1 MGLKDLFTNNF
12 PSCWKLKLKVK
23 GLLLD
28 NLIAFYIFFY
38 LNNNYIL
45 CQGRFCNKGRK
56 CENGPNL
63 PLSSLEVFIEE
74 NQAQNSKCIMNKR
87 LIVF

>member
-45 CQGRFCNKGRK
+45 CQGRFCNKG
-56 CENGPNL
+56 
-63 PLSSLEVFIEE
+63 
-74 NQAQNSKCIMNKR
+74 
-87 LIVF
+87 